1 MNRTLSIDA
10 SVFLSALFE
19 KEINNGY
26 SRKFL
31 QKVKD
36 LGFFVSVPLLTPM
49 EVLQSYYRITKD
61 LKRSDG
67 ILEQFVEWNLRK
79 RIRFV
84 PIEAAFFSRFTAHH
98 RLFDLKTSDT
108 IIAVNAYHEKTTL
121 ITWDKKLIKECKN
134 KIRVL
139 TPKQFLTQR
148 NA

>member
-1 MNRTLSIDA
+1 MMNRTLSIDA

-67 ILEQFVEWNLRK
+67 IRTV
-79 RIRFV
+79 
-84 PIEAAFFSRFTAHH
+84 
-98 RLFDLKTSDT
+98 
-108 IIAVNAYHEKTTL
+108 
-121 ITWDKKLIKECKN
+121 C
-134 KIRVL
+134 
-139 TPKQFLTQR
+139 
-148 NA
+148 